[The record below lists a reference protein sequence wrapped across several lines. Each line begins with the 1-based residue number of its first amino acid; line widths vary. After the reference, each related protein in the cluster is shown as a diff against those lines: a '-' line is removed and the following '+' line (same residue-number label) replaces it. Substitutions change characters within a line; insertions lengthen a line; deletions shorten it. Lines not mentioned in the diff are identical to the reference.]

1 MPVLLATI
9 HPQGFAPDPFPW
21 LSQDLQLGA
30 PVDYP
35 RPPWIGPVGAR
46 GIRLRTS
53 PTQTRPR
60 LLANARV
67 MHSHFLDYYFR
78 VYLQP
83 QRLDVGNLVSD
94 QVRQVAVWNAFPD
107 RSVTLEQLDL
117 VGGEGVE
124 VSGAE
129 SPVLFRPLQDRSW
142 ELTIGTSGPPILD
155 ASLNFVFTGLYEIP
169 VAIVGRRLQAWP
181 LPADW
186 GGQVAEHLDWLTDV
200 QQAVDGSE
208 DREPLREAPRRAWE
222 FDLVEGRRERRI
234 IENMVYD
241 WKARVWAMPVMTDIS
256 LLADALQIDSGE
268 VPVAT
273 AGLDFV
279 AGGLAMLWRDVASF
293 ELVEIDQVLADR
305 LVLARPTLSAWPRG
319 TRLYPCRTARLTDA
333 PVWRRKSDQ
342 VITSRVRF
350 QAAEPCDW
358 PAVAPPT
365 TYLGRPVLDWRT
377 DEGEDP
383 TASSPRQEV
392 VIDGDIGLVA
402 VDDETG
408 LAWPTQS
415 HARVLHGRAQR
426 AQHRS
431 FLYWCQGR
439 YREFWV
445 PTWADDIELSGPVN
459 GGSSTLFV
467 VRSGIAEHLR
477 QQPGRRHL
485 RIELKSGT
493 VIYRQVMTSAAVDA
507 EREQLLLN
515 SPVGVAIQPQQVRQ
529 ICWMALKRQA
539 SDHAEI
545 AHLADT
551 AGVARVRT
559 SFIGVGRA
567 EP

>member
-9 HPQGFAPDPFPW
+9 HPQGFAPDPFAW
-21 LSQDLQLGA
+21 LSQDMQLGA
-30 PVDYP
+30 PAEYP
-35 RPPWIGPVGAR
+35 LAPWIGPVGTS
-46 GIRLRTS
+46 GPQLRTP

-60 LLANARV
+60 VLATARV

-94 QVRQVAVWNAFPD
+94 QIRQVAVWNAFPN
-107 RSVTLEQLDL
+107 RSVNLEQLDL

-124 VSGAE
+124 IAGAE
-129 SPVLFRPLQDRSW
+129 APVTFRPLQEYTW

-155 ASLNFVFTGLYEIP
+155 ATLNFIFTGLYEIP

-186 GGQVAEHLDWLTDV
+186 GGQVAEHLDWLTAV
-200 QQAVDGSE
+200 QQAVDGGE

-256 LLADALQIDSGE
+256 LLADALPLGSDE
-268 VPVAT
+268 VPVST

-279 AGGLAMLWRDVASF
+279 NGGLAMLWRDVASF

-305 LVLARPTLSAWPRG
+305 LVLARPTLSAWARG

-358 PAVAPPT
+358 PAIAPPT

-392 VIDGDIGLVA
+392 VIDGDIGLVV

-415 HARVLHGRAQR
+415 HARVLYGRAQR

-467 VRSGIAEHLR
+467 VRSGITEHLR

-485 RIELKSGT
+485 RIELKSGA
-493 VIYRQVMTSAAVDA
+493 VIYRQVLTSAVVDA
-507 EREQLLLN
+507 QREQLLLN
-515 SPVGVAIQPQQVRQ
+515 TPVGVGIQPAQVRQ
-529 ICWMALKRQA
+529 ICWLALKRQA

-545 AHLADT
+545 VHVTDT
-551 AGVARVRT
+551 AGIARVRT
-559 SFIGVGRA
+559 SFVGVGRA